1 MVEIPQNQIKIM
13 PKNLPNIGV
22 CETQLPRNVIDNF
35 WDLIEEAKKT
45 PQDMKSE
52 LAGNIK
58 SSLLLDVQ
66 SSLLKD
72 FYSYVLPPLI
82 ETHLKSF
89 GSPWRANFN
98 PEVDKLN
105 LFKLWVNFQKQHEFS
120 PMHDHNGIYSF
131 VIWMKIPTSY
141 EEQRQLPIA
150 KKSNSDSQISNFGF
164 IYQDILG
171 NIKNYYYNMEK
182 DIEGY
187 LVLFP
192 SKLLHLVNPFFDCED
207 ERITISGNIG
217 LT

>member
-1 MVEIPQNQIKIM
+1 MVEIPQNEIRIT

-22 CETQLPRNVIDNF
+22 CETQLPRDIIDNF
-35 WDLIEEAKKT
+35 WDLIEEAKKN
-45 PQDMKSE
+45 PQDMKNE

-58 SSLLLDVQ
+58 SSLALDMQ
-66 SSLLKD
+66 SPLLKN
-72 FYSYVLPPLI
+72 FVSYVLPTLI
-82 ETHLKSF
+82 DTHLKSF

-105 LFKLWVNFQKQHEFS
+105 LFKLWVNFQKQHEFN

-150 KKSNSDSQISNFGF
+150 KNSNSDNQISNFGF
-164 IYQDILG
+164 TYQDILG
-171 NIKNYYYNMEK
+171 TTKNYYYNMEK

-192 SKLLHLVNPFFDCED
+192 SKLLHLVNPFYDCED
-207 ERITISGNIG
+207 ERITISGNIDIV
-217 LT
+217 

>member
-1 MVEIPQNQIKIM
+1 MYVLTDV
-13 PKNLPNIGV
+13 PKDILDILDTCINEKGLKPIN
-22 CETQLPRNVIDNF
+22 D
-35 WDLIEEAKKT
+35 
-45 PQDMKSE
+45 E
-52 LAGNIK
+52 LAGN
-58 SSLLLDVQ
+58 
-66 SSLLKD
+66 LKHEYSIPKGKAAVSPFLMRLIIEHQKKYPD
-72 FYSYVLPPLI
+72 FFKQAHSTLNYKHCEI
-82 ETHLKSF
+82 EL
-89 GSPWRANFN
+89 FN
-98 PEVDKLN
+98 
-105 LFKLWVNFQKQHEFS
+105 LWVNFQKQHEFN

-192 SKLLHLVNPFFDCED
+192 SKLLHLVNPFFNCED

>member
-35 WDLIEEAKKT
+35 WDLIEEAKKN

-58 SSLLLDVQ
+58 SSLALDMQ
-66 SSLLKD
+66 SPLLKN
-72 FYSYVLPPLI
+72 FVSYVLPTLI
-82 ETHLKSF
+82 DTHIKSF
-89 GSPWRANFN
+89 GSPWRANSNPDGNNFN
-98 PEVDKLN
+98 LE
-105 LFKLWVNFQKQHEFS
+105 KLWVNFQRQHEFN
-120 PMHDHNGIYSF
+120 PMHDHGGIFSF

-150 KKSNSDSQISNFGF
+150 KNSNSDNQISNFGF
-164 IYQDILG
+164 TYQDILG
-171 NIKNYYYNMEK
+171 TTKNYYYNMEK

-192 SKLLHLVNPFFDCED
+192 SKLLHLVNPFFNCED
-207 ERITISGNIG
+207 ERITISRNIG

>member
-22 CETQLPRNVIDNF
+22 CETQLPRDIIENI
-35 WDLIEEAKKT
+35 WDLIEEAKKN
-45 PQDMKSE
+45 PQDMKNE

-58 SSLLLDVQ
+58 SSLVLDVR
-66 SSLLKD
+66 SPLLKD
-72 FYSYVLPPLI
+72 FYSYVLPTLI
-82 ETHLKSF
+82 DTHLKSF

-105 LFKLWVNFQKQHEFS
+105 LFKLWVNFQKQHEFN
-120 PMHDHNGIYSF
+120 PMHDHCGIFSF
-131 VIWMKIPTSY
+131 VIWIKIPTSY

-150 KKSNSDSQISNFGF
+150 KNSNSDNQISNFGF
-164 IYQDILG
+164 TYQDILG
-171 NIKNYYYNMEK
+171 TTKNYYYNMEK

-192 SKLLHLVNPFFDCED
+192 SKLLHLVNPFYDCED
-207 ERITISGNIG
+207 ERITISGNISRV
-217 LT
+217 

>member
-1 MVEIPQNQIKIM
+1 MAEIPQNQIKIT

-35 WDLIEEAKKT
+35 WDLIEEAKKN

-58 SSLLLDVQ
+58 SSLVLDVQ
-66 SSLLKD
+66 SPLLKD
-72 FYSYVLPPLI
+72 FYSYVLPTLI
-82 ETHLKSF
+82 DTHLKSF

-105 LFKLWVNFQKQHEFS
+105 LFKLWVNFQKQHEFN

-150 KKSNSDSQISNFGF
+150 KNSNSDNQISNFGF
-164 IYQDILG
+164 TYQDILG
-171 NIKNYYYNMEK
+171 TTKNYYYNMEK

-192 SKLLHLVNPFFDCED
+192 SKLLHLVNPFYDCED
-207 ERITISGNIG
+207 ERITISGNISRV
-217 LT
+217 

>member
-1 MVEIPQNQIKIM
+1 MVEIPQNEIKVL
-13 PKNLPNIGV
+13 PRNLPNIGV
-22 CETQLPRNVIDNF
+22 CETQLPRDIIDNI
-35 WDLIEEAKKT
+35 WDLIEEAKKN
-45 PQDMKSE
+45 PQDMKNE

-58 SSLLLDVQ
+58 SSLALDMQ
-66 SSLLKD
+66 SPLLKN
-72 FYSYVLPPLI
+72 FVSYVLPTLI
-82 ETHLKSF
+82 DTHIKSF

-105 LFKLWVNFQKQHEFS
+105 LFKLWVNFQKQHEFN

-150 KKSNSDSQISNFGF
+150 KNSNSDNQISNFGF
-164 IYQDILG
+164 TYQDILG
-171 NIKNYYYNMEK
+171 TTKNYYYNMEK

-192 SKLLHLVNPFFDCED
+192 SKLLHLVNPFYDCED
-207 ERITISGNIG
+207 ERITISGNISRV
-217 LT
+217 